1 MEWERTTPY
10 LKHETGTGERG
21 SVVVQVEHLD
31 PEHANRLFGRMSVVC
46 RRHRKS
52 VHGFFLVVQRHFGS
66 DHPRDAVDEKFAVA
80 IGIAA
85 CKKGEQY
92 INVWLYITI

>member
-1 MEWERTTPY
+1 MEGNKTISY

-31 PEHANRLFGRMSVVC
+31 PEHANRLFGRMSVVR

-52 VHGFFLVVQRHFGS
+52 VHWFFLVVQRNFGS
-66 DHPRDAVDEKFAVA
+66 DHARDAVDEKLAVS
-80 IGIAA
+80 IRIAA
-85 CKKGEQY
+85 YKMQS
-92 INVWLYITI
+92 